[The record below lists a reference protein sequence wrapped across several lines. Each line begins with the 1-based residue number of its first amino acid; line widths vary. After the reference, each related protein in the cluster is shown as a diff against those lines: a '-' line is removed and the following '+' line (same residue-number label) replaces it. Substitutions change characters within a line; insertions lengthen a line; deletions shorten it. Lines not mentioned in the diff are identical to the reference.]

1 MRTAYVLW
9 DAFTKALNEDKK
21 IKSGPVTQR
30 YMYDLRTGM
39 QLGSSYMLMS
49 GFAIENLVKGLI
61 IVHREDVANSGRLD
75 KKIAIHDL
83 FKLFGRAKIM
93 ISDSDQDLV
102 KALNEAV
109 LWKGRY
115 GTPRDVNQL
124 LGSSPFSAF
133 GISIRHPRDVM
144 DLFQRVANEC
154 CKVLRNKQQ
163 LNQEAKNFSDWIDW
177 LVNECPRTSLG
188 VPRNPK
194 AL

>member
-9 DAFTKALNEDKK
+9 DAFAKALNENMK
-21 IKSGPVTQR
+21 IKSGPITQR
-30 YMYDLRTGM
+30 FVYDFRTGT
-39 QLGSSYMLMS
+39 QLGASYMLMS

-61 IVHREDVANSGRLD
+61 IAPREGVANSGRLD

-93 ISDSDQDLV
+93 ISNSEQDLV

-115 GTPRDVNQL
+115 GTPKDISKL
-124 LGSSPFSAF
+124 LGCSPFNAF

-177 LVNECPRTSLG
+177 LVNECPKTSLA
-188 VPRNPK
+188 VPHNPK